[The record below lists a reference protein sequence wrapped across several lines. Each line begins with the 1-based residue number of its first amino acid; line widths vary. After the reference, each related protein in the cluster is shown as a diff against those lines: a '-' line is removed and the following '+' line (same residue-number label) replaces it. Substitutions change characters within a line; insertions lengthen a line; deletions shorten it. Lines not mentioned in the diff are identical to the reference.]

1 MPTPEQ
7 VNSWRALRGRFLNVL
22 WDVEQEGQRW
32 PAVSEL
38 LDRIGE
44 SDLPDHLKARLVE
57 GLVDDGLISGEMSVA
72 ETYPPQTQLTSQGR
86 YEVEE
91 WLATPEQPTEHLPLP
106 ANTVFNINTLQGP
119 LVHSSP
125 NANVTA
131 HYSQQA
137 QQLKMFVDR
146 YQDIVGALDLTAD
159 EKESVLAD
167 LEALAEQTQRSEPQ
181 TTRVRSIVR
190 RLLEPLGRGAST
202 GAAAATHQ
210 QVQELG
216 QELLQVFQ

>member
-22 WDVEQEGQRW
+22 WDVEQEGERW

-106 ANTVFNINTLQGP
+106 ADTVLTSTP
-119 LVHSSP
+119 CRDRWS
-125 NANVTA
+125 TA
-131 HYSQQA
+131 
-137 QQLKMFVDR
+137 L
-146 YQDIVGALDLTAD
+146 
-159 EKESVLAD
+159 
-167 LEALAEQTQRSEPQ
+167 QTQTSLR
-181 TTRVRSIVR
+181 TTAN
-190 RLLEPLGRGAST
+190 RLSS
-202 GAAAATHQ
+202 
-210 QVQELG
+210 
-216 QELLQVFQ
+216 